1 MPIIVCGLNH
11 KTAPI
16 ELREQVTFAPEK
28 IACYLADLQTQE
40 NINEAVLLS
49 TCNRSEL
56 YCVAEDSEKVI
67 DWFCNQHLIS
77 REDIVP
83 FLYCYHDQVAIEH
96 IMNVACGLD
105 SMVLGE
111 TEIIRQMK
119 DAFAESCAA
128 SAVGTLFNRLFQ
140 EVFSVSKQIRTT
152 TAIGACP
159 VSVSSAAVS
168 FIKEYYPASFT
179 EANILVM
186 GAGMAAELIMRYL
199 QLHSP
204 KQILI
209 ANRSKEKAELL
220 AQQYECETVELADLP
235 SALIDADIVISATGS
250 PTPII
255 LSSMIESRKKPLFI
269 VDIAVPRD
277 VEPSVADCALVSLY
291 SIDDLRPIIQKNL
304 QGREHAAD
312 KAREM
317 IAKKSQDFMMWLNSL
332 EKVATTI
339 RAYRRQ
345 VEELCCVELAKA
357 KKQLQRG
364 EDPVVVLANFSHALS
379 NKLLHTPTV
388 QLRQAGHEGRFELL
402 QLAQELFAI
411 SELEPELT

>member
-1 MPIIVCGLNH
+1 MPIIACGINH
-11 KTAPI
+11 KTAPV
-16 ELREQVTFAPEK
+16 ELREQVAFSSEK
-28 IACYLADLQTQE
+28 IAYYLADLQTQE
-40 NINEAVLLS
+40 NIKEAVILS

-56 YCVAEDSEKVI
+56 YCIADGTEKVI
-67 DWFCNQHLIS
+67 DWFCRQHRLPQTAIL
-77 REDIVP
+77 P
-83 FLYCYHDQVAIEH
+83 FLYCYQDQTAIAH
-96 IMNVACGLD
+96 IMNVACGID

-111 TEIIRQMK
+111 SEIIRQMK

-140 EVFSVSKQIRTT
+140 EVFSASKQIRTT

-168 FIKEYYPASFT
+168 FIKEHYPAELNQAT
-179 EANILVM
+179 VLLM
-186 GAGMAAELIMRYL
+186 GAGMAAELVMRYL
-199 QLHSP
+199 QPHSP
-204 KQILI
+204 KKILI
-209 ANRSKEKAELL
+209 ANRSKEKADLL
-220 AQQYECETVELADLP
+220 AERYSSFAICMTHLTDALVE
-235 SALIDADIVISATGS
+235 ADIVISATGS
-250 PTPII
+250 PTPIMTRSI
-255 LSSMIESRKKPLFI
+255 LPKRQKPLFI

-277 VEPSVADCALVSLY
+277 VEPSVAELDFIRLY
-291 SIDDLRPIIQKNL
+291 CIDDLRTIIQRNL

-317 IAKKSQDFMMWLNSL
+317 IAKKSHDFMMWLNSL

-345 VEELCCVELAKA
+345 VEELCCIELAKA
-357 KKQLQRG
+357 KKQLHRG
-364 EDPVVVLANFSHALS
+364 DDPITVLAGFSHALS